1 MPSKNNWI
9 VLGEDIDISKTE
21 DIDISKTENINISK
35 AKDIDML
42 DKINNKIDTINE
54 FNKRLGKIKAEVTK
68 KIVV

>member
-9 VLGEDIDISKTE
+9 VLGE